1 MEKVAGSKGQGASV
15 ESQELSV
22 ESGVLVKSVSEDVIR
37 HGFAEPLTEAGEGYE
52 WAWVGMNSSYKGWW
66 VAVKVGCTP
75 FAVVKFAQNEIEDG
89 SAQTWK
95 VNQEVQGRTVIKAGG
110 WWVAVKCDG

>member
-1 MEKVAGSKGQGASV
+1 MEEPRTKN
-15 ESQELSV
+15 QEPSAQP
-22 ESGVLVKSVSEDVIR
+22 ETQDLVTQVIEDEIR

-52 WAWVGMNSSYKGWW
+52 WAWVQQQSSYKGWW

-75 FAVVKFAQNEIEDG
+75 FTVMGFSLVEVQKRWLDRWIEIETKLLG
-89 SAQTWK
+89 HT
-95 VNQEVQGRTVIKAGG
+95 VVQVGE